1 MQQEGKYHLYLK
13 NKKKKLLEREREK
26 IILLVVAITYKFRTI
41 PLACCINS
49 RSASRHN
56 DFELS
61 PVQSRQWDNSQ
72 SASAHD
78 LLQILAT
85 LSQLINSYLMP
96 KKKYYQLHIFQWNS
110 KMKLTQN
117 SFIWWKLG
125 LLNFILF
132 LHN

>member
-1 MQQEGKYHLYLK
+1 MQQEGKHHLYLK

-26 IILLVVAITYKFRTI
+26 IILLVVAITYKFRTL
-41 PLACCINS
+41 PLACCINF

-61 PVQSRQWDNSQ
+61 PAQSRQWDNSQ

-78 LLQILAT
+78 LLQTLAT

-96 KKKYYQLHIFQWNS
+96 KKKNYQQHMFQENS